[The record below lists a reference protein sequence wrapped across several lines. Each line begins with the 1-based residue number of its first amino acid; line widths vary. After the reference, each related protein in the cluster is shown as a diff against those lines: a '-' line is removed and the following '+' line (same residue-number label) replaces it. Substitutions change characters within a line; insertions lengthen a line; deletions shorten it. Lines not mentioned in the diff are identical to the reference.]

1 MKAEALRQ
9 AELEKQRQ
17 KALEMERARER
28 AIQQAALQREAEMK
42 ELERKR
48 KEEWVKRRQLE
59 LEEEL
64 RHEKGL
70 VISLKQYQQEMIQQ
84 LTQSELEKRTIG
96 VRLNQEKEK
105 YNILIK
111 TIEELKEKRSQE
123 NTTLLQKAAEVKVNN
138 NKF

>member
-1 MKAEALRQ
+1 
-9 AELEKQRQ
+9 
-17 KALEMERARER
+17 
-28 AIQQAALQREAEMK
+28 MK

-70 VISLKQYQQEMIQQ
+70 VTSLKQYQQEMIQQ

-105 YNILIK
+105 YNTLIK

-123 NTTLLQKAAEVKVNN
+123 NTTLLQKAAEFKVNN
-138 NKF
+138 NKC

>member
-70 VISLKQYQQEMIQQ
+70 VTSLKQYQQEMMQQ

-105 YNILIK
+105 YNTLIK

-123 NTTLLQKAAEVKVNN
+123 NTTLLQKAAEFKVNN
-138 NKF
+138 NKC

>member
-138 NKF
+138 NKC

>member
-64 RHEKGL
+64 RHERGQ

-105 YNILIK
+105 CNILIK

-138 NKF
+138 NKC

>member
-64 RHEKGL
+64 RHERGL
-70 VISLKQYQQEMIQQ
+70 VTSLKQYQQEMIQQ

-105 YNILIK
+105 YNTLIR

-123 NTTLLQKAAEVKVNN
+123 NTTLLQKAAEFKVNN
-138 NKF
+138 NKC

>member
-105 YNILIK
+105 YNTLIR

-123 NTTLLQKAAEVKVNN
+123 NTTLLQKAAEFKVNN
-138 NKF
+138 NKC

>member
-64 RHEKGL
+64 RHERGL
-70 VISLKQYQQEMIQQ
+70 VTSLKQYQQEMIQQ

-105 YNILIK
+105 YNMLIK

-123 NTTLLQKAAEVKVNN
+123 NTTLLQKAAEFKVNN
-138 NKF
+138 NKC